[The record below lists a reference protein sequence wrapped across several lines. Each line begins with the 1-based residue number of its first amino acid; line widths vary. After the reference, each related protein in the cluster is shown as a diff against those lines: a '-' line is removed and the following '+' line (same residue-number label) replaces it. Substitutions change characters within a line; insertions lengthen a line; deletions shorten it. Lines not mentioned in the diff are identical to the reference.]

1 MRAWRSTQSTA
12 QHLRNSPIR
21 RHVSTIKPGNAGIA
35 GLLSRNEP
43 IGNAT
48 VNGWVKSLRKQKKIA
63 FAALQDGSTL
73 EPLQAVLKPE
83 QTEG

>member
-1 MRAWRSTQSTA
+1 M
-12 QHLRNSPIR
+12 
-21 RHVSTIKPGNAGIA
+21 STIKPQKAGIA
-35 GLLSRNEP
+35 GLLGRNEAVK
-43 IGNAT
+43 NAT
-48 VNGWVKSLRKQKKIA
+48 VNGWVRSLRKQKKIA